1 MKLSLFSATL
11 FFFFPQ
17 VQIFGVN
24 SQRGEITG
32 VMWIS
37 FGYGGPGI
45 SRWVTRGGEGVREEA
60 HGRKRASEGDEPGRG
75 EGEGRGGGGGVC
87 RGGSETL
94 QRVDGASEGSFSA
107 LTDRPPE

>member
-1 MKLSLFSATL
+1 M
-11 FFFFPQ
+11 
-17 VQIFGVN
+17 N

-45 SRWVTRGGEGVREEA
+45 SRWVTRGGEGVRGEA

-75 EGEGRGGGGGVC
+75 EGEGEGRGGVSAVGAARHS
-87 RGGSETL
+87 RGLTEL
-94 QRVDGASEGSFSA
+94 QREVFR
-107 LTDRPPE
+107 L